1 MFSGDGSLLPPPTRD
16 ATRVESQLDSIT
28 FALLLHG
35 FSPHFTREMHI
46 ATATTQLQLQLVH
59 CLSLTH
65 SLLSPPPLR
74 AQCLQALE
82 FLHEKRIIHR
92 DIKSDNILLGME
104 GSVKLST
111 RYTLLVLITIFIRM
125 YMYCR
130 VEYNTFISV

>member
-1 MFSGDGSLLPPPTRD
+1 MFSGDGSLLPPRRRL
-16 ATRVESQLDSIT
+16 ATRLESQLDSIT

-46 ATATTQLQLQLVH
+46 ATATTQLQLQLNSYTV
-59 CLSLTH
+59 SH
-65 SLLSPPPLR
+65 SLLSRPPLR

-111 RYTLLVLITIFIRM
+111 RTPLLVLIYIHPW
-125 YMYCR
+125 
-130 VEYNTFISV
+130 VHVL